1 MNATSVMAS
10 FGCVSH
16 VTDDAST
23 NIRGALTLEF
33 LITEY
38 IMKER
43 VLGATGSPPFEL
55 DTEHGREDGQVTSFK
70 RKART
75 LTVRVGATEL
85 EIFIIKKLRLEV
97 RVQGLL
103 YRMMKFCIMC

>member
-16 VTDDAST
+16 VTDDTST
-23 NIRGALTLEF
+23 NIRCALTLEF

-55 DTEHGREDGQVTSFK
+55 DTEHGREDGQVTLFK